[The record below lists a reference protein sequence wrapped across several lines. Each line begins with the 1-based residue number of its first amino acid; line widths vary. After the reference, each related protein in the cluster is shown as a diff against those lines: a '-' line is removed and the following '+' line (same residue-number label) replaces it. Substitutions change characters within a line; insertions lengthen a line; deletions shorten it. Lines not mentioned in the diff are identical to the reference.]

1 MDKDIS
7 INKIIKEMESMP
19 FSEIMDLI
27 LNSLCISC
35 EDDIDKNLDLDERG
49 FIEQGLIDESTKIL
63 LYLACKCATK
73 KAIEAH
79 ANKKHFFFHKSLYFD
94 ENTDYINTY
103 ATLFPGRFVLYTPD
117 IYLNGKLSIEKSK
130 KTLGI
135 NIASGTSLIRYY
147 IRHKELLKNEDFFIF
162 PQSVFDMSKS
172 SKYVSVPNLAKQ
184 KNKCFLDMIG
194 NKLEIIPKTNHL
206 NLILELPWLKN
217 ARIEDFIE
225 LREKYKTEYEL
236 FLIQT
241 DKLMLAS
248 KDGKGIEVLL
258 AKEYNEAALE
268 IRNTMVKQKALL
280 KNKGLDV
287 ALGAVCTIVPVALEQ
302 VGFDYFDPKVLSSV
316 VGGTTI
322 YNGIKQFFEIS
333 NMAKEN
339 PYWIL
344 YQWEEKTNRLS

>member
-1 MDKDIS
+1 MSKDIS
-7 INKIIKEMESMP
+7 INQIIKEMESMS
-19 FSEIMDLI
+19 FSQIMDLI
-27 LNSLCISC
+27 LNDLHISC
-35 EDDIDKNLDLDERG
+35 EDDIDRNLNLDEYG
-49 FIEQGLIDESTKIL
+49 FIVQDLIDEPTKIL
-63 LYLACKCATK
+63 LYLACKRATK
-73 KAIEAH
+73 NAIKAH
-79 ANKKHFFFHKSLYFD
+79 ANQKQFFFHKHIYFD

-130 KTLGI
+130 KTLGM
-135 NIASGTSLIRYY
+135 NIASGTGLIRYY
-147 IRHKELLKNEDFFIF
+147 VRHKELLKNEEFFIF
-162 PQSVFDMSKS
+162 PQSVFDASKS
-172 SKYVSVPNLAKQ
+172 SKYVTVPNLANR
-184 KNKCFLDMIG
+184 KNKCFLDIIE

-217 ARIEDFIE
+217 ARIEDFFE
-225 LREKYKTEYEL
+225 LREKYKTEYEH

-248 KDGKGIEVLL
+248 KNGKAIESIL

-268 IRNTMVKQKALL
+268 IRNTMLKQKTLL

-287 ALGAVCTIVPVALEQ
+287 ALGAVCTIVPIALEQ
-302 VGFDYFDPKVLSSV
+302 VGFDLFDPKILSSV
-316 VGGTTI
+316 VGGTTV